1 MTVKQF
7 LAVLMSV
14 LLVTSVGSAVALSA
28 ADGSQSATHATQAVQ
43 GNETGN
49 ATGND
54 TVGNATGNR
63 TGNVT
68 NASITFEN
76 QTSNGTTVTVQRV
89 MLNEGGFVQIT
100 GENGF
105 SVGNSSYL
113 EPGVQT
119 NLTVQL
125 DEPVAANQTLTAF
138 AVRDVNDN
146 QQFDGTGVENDT
158 DQPYRLANG
167 SVVAAEASVTV
178 TGEAVTGPTNETAD
192 NETTENE
199 TNVTDGNVTDGN
211 ATNVT
216 DGNATDGNATDGNAT
231 AGNAT
236 AGNATAGNA
245 TDGNV
250 TNETA
255 AVTFENQTADDT
267 TVVVASTTVPEGGFV
282 TIHDASLLEGDAV
295 GSVVGV
301 SEYLDAGVHENVT
314 VELSENATVEENE
327 TLIAMP
333 HLDSNGNE
341 TYDFVTSNGSEDPPY
356 TANGSAVVEAAVVSP
371 GANASADNAT
381 SETMGNATD
390 GNATNASENETV
402 AADLGD
408 HNESD
413 DGMATLEV
421 PSEQS
426 GDGTTLTVTNASAET
441 AFYLEA
447 RANGTVYNTTLAFDA
462 EETFSGALVLR
473 PELVNV
479 TTVEF
484 NVTLREAA
492 VNGSVLAQQ
501 NTTYTLETGNETADN
516 ATAGNVTNETATVTF
531 ENQTA
536 DDTTVTVRNVTVPEG
551 GFVAIH
557 DDRLLEGEA
566 VGSVVGVSEYLEA
579 GAHENVTVELSENV
593 TFVEN
598 ETLIAMPHLDSNGN
612 ETYDFVTSN
621 GSEDPPYT
629 ANGSA
634 VTDDATVRFGPAG
647 EVVEGNSTDGNVTD
661 GNETDGDDGDGVDY

>member
-1 MTVKQF
+1 MTAKQF

-28 ADGSQSATHATQAVQ
+28 ADGSQSTTHATQAVQ

-125 DEPVAANQTLTAF
+125 DEPVTANQTLTAF

-146 QQFDGTGVENDT
+146 QKFDGTGVENDT

-167 SVVAAEASVTV
+167 SVVAVEASVTV
-178 TGEAVTGPTNETAD
+178 TGEAVAGPTNETAD

-211 ATNVT
+211 ATAGNATNVT
-216 DGNATDGNATDGNAT
+216 D
-231 AGNAT
+231 GNAT

-255 AVTFENQTADDT
+255 TVTFENQTADDT
-267 TVVVASTTVPEGGFV
+267 TVTVRNVTVPEGGFV
-282 TIHDASLLEGDAV
+282 AIHDDRLLEGEAV

-301 SEYLDAGVHENVT
+301 SEYLEAGAHENVT
-314 VELSENATVEENE
+314 VELSENVTFVENE

-341 TYDFVTSNGSEDPPY
+341 TYDFVTSNGTEDPPY

-381 SETMGNATD
+381 NETMGNATD
-390 GNATNASENETV
+390 GNATNATNASENETV

-426 GDGTTLTVTNASAET
+426 GNGTTLNVTNASAET

-447 RANGTVYNTTLAFDA
+447 RGNGTVYNTTLAFDA

>member
-1 MTVKQF
+1 MTAKQF

-28 ADGSQSATHATQAVQ
+28 ADGSQSTTHATQAVQ

-89 MLNEGGFVQIT
+89 MLNDGGFVQIT

-119 NLTVQL
+119 NLTVQI
-125 DEPVAANQTLTAF
+125 DEPVTANQTLTAF

-178 TGEAVTGPTNETAD
+178 TGEAVAGPTNETAD

-199 TNVTDGNVTDGN
+199 TNVTD
-211 ATNVT
+211 
-216 DGNATDGNATDGNAT
+216 
-231 AGNAT
+231 GNAT

-255 AVTFENQTADDT
+255 TVTFENQTADDT

-314 VELSENATVEENE
+314 VELSENATVEANE

-356 TANGSAVVEAAVVSP
+356 VVNGSAVVEAAVVSP

-381 SETMGNATD
+381 NETMGNATD
-390 GNATNASENETV
+390 GNATNATNASENETV

-426 GDGTTLTVTNASAET
+426 GDGTTLNVTNASAET

-536 DDTTVTVRNVTVPEG
+536 DDTTVVVASTTVPEG
-551 GFVAIH
+551 GFVTIH
-557 DDRLLEGEA
+557 DASLLEGDA
-566 VGSVVGVSEYLEA
+566 VGSVVGVSEYLDA
-579 GAHENVTVELSENV
+579 GVHENVTVELSENA
-593 TFVEN
+593 TVEAN